1 MATALKTPPA
11 KIENMILD
19 DIVEEKAEELAER
32 KQTVPLTALQERIR
46 VQFFEEPDFTAA
58 LKGNGVRLIAEVKKA
73 SPSLGVICPNFDPIE
88 LARTYAHSGASAISV
103 LTEQRYFGG
112 NLEHLSVISQEMEK
126 LRVGGAEV
134 DPKGR
139 KKQEGRGVGGER
151 IIPVLRK
158 DFIFDPYQVY
168 ESKAYGA
175 AALLLIVAILS
186 DTQLTELLC
195 LSHELG
201 MKCLVEVHN
210 EAEMERAIMSGAQ
223 IIGINNRD
231 LKTFAIDLETT
242 RRLRPLIP
250 QDRIVVSE
258 SGIKDR
264 GDVQKLQ
271 QWGVDAMLV
280 GEALVTAGDVAEKV
294 RELL

>member
-19 DIVEEKAEELAER
+19 DIVEAKTEELAER
-32 KQTVPLTALQERIR
+32 KQTVPLTTLQERIR

-73 SPSLGVICPNFDPIE
+73 SPSRGVICPNFDPIE
-88 LARTYAHSGASAISV
+88 LARTYAQSGASAISV
-103 LTEQRYFGG
+103 LTEERYFGG
-112 NLEHLSVISQEMEK
+112 SLEHLSAISQEMEN

-134 DPKGR
+134 DR
-139 KKQEGRGVGGER
+139 KER

-175 AALLLIVAILS
+175 AALLLIVTILS
-186 DTQLTELLC
+186 NNQLTELLT

-210 EAEMERAIMSGAQ
+210 EAEMERAVMSGAQ

-280 GEALVTAGDVAEKV
+280 GEALVAAGDVAEKV

>member
-1 MATALKTPPA
+1 
-11 KIENMILD
+11 MILD
-19 DIVEEKAEELAER
+19 EIVEAKTEELAER
-32 KQTVPLTALQERIR
+32 KQTMLLTALQERIR
-46 VQFFEEPDFTAA
+46 VQFLEEPDFTTA
-58 LKGNGVRLIAEVKKA
+58 LKGDGVRLIAEVKKA
-73 SPSLGVICPNFDPIE
+73 SPSRGVICPNFDPIE
-88 LARTYAHSGASAISV
+88 LARTYAQSGVAAISV
-103 LTEQRYFGG
+103 LTEERYFGG
-112 NLEHLSVISQEMEK
+112 SLEHLSTISQEMER
-126 LRVGGAEV
+126 LGVGGAEIN
-134 DPKGR
+134 R
-139 KKQEGRGVGGER
+139 KER

-186 DTQLTELLC
+186 DTQLTELLT

-210 EAEMERAIMSGAQ
+210 EAEMERAVMSGAQ
-223 IIGINNRD
+223 IIGINNRN

-258 SGIKDR
+258 SGIKNR

-280 GEALVTAGDVAEKV
+280 GEALVAAGDVAEKV